1 MQQDAPKDS
10 EVEGWL
16 KTLGI
21 DSLCQWD
28 VLIFLDR
35 HQTSLVGAEQL
46 ARLLGYSIELLVDAL
61 DVLVSLGLVERSRIS
76 QGARLYRFTPPS
88 GSPHGEAFRRLL
100 DLASHRAGRLVLS
113 QQLRKGEQPPPEGPD
128 TDHKNGAR
136 SAGGSH
142 VLDHEG
148 RPPSN
153 GANFFSCPYYVARR
167 ILAGTRPA
175 ALKAPEGSRV
185 RDEGRGTWLKAI

>member
-35 HQTSLVGAEQL
+35 HQTSLVGAEHL
-46 ARLLGYSIELLVDAL
+46 ARLLGYSTELLVDAL
-61 DVLVSLGLVERSRIS
+61 DVLVSLGLVGRSRVS

-113 QQLRKGEQPPPEGPD
+113 QQLRKGEQTPSEGPD
-128 TDHKNGAR
+128 TDQKNGSR
-136 SAGGSH
+136 SAGGGH
-142 VLDHEG
+142 VMDHEG
-148 RPPSN
+148 QPLSN
-153 GANFFSCPYYVARR
+153 GANLIPGPFYAAR
-167 ILAGTRPA
+167 
-175 ALKAPEGSRV
+175 
-185 RDEGRGTWLKAI
+185 